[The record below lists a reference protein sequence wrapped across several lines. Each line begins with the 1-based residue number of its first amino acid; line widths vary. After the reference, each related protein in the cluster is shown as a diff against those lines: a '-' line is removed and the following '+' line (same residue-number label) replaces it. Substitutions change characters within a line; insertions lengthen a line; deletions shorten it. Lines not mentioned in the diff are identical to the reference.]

1 MEETAPEPPKRGRP
15 RKVVVEDAERPE
27 GRAPPEPA
35 KRGRPRKAEA
45 VVVEEPPPPPPP
57 RRAKKQRD
65 PSEME
70 PAQVTFSSARGERS
84 FAAQRPRR
92 TPQPEPPVEQP
103 QPGPFHALHHR
114 PVSARQAALENL
126 MMSW

>member
-1 MEETAPEPPKRGRP
+1 MTHEIKNSEKKMSDIEDAPAPKPRGRP
-15 RKVVVEDAERPE
+15 RKDVAEVVEE
-27 GRAPPEPA
+27 APPEPA

-45 VVVEEPPPPPPP
+45 VEEPPLPPPK
-57 RRAKKQRD
+57 RGKKQRD

-103 QPGPFHALHHR
+103 
-114 PVSARQAALENL
+114 
-126 MMSW
+126 